1 MTFRGP
7 GTIGINDIAVG
18 VRDTYVFITA
28 HDKRRLV
35 EKVDFISH
43 PGKKVCRE
51 NEFYGGGPKWIVT
64 PKCIFDFDP
73 DTLEARL
80 AQVFPGVTVDD
91 VKANTGFEVKTA
103 KKVET
108 VPPPSKRSSKRCAT
122 WSTRPAC
129 CGTEHDPEGPIRHR
143 QGNWNRFSEGACTAT
158 TNRQDGA

>member
-1 MTFRGP
+1 MIGLGTKEKMTFRGP

-18 VRDTYVFITA
+18 VRDTYVFLTA

-51 NEFYGGGPKWIVT
+51 NEFYGDGPKWIVT

-73 DTLEARL
+73 DTLDARL
-80 AQVFPGVTVDD
+80 YRMFPGVTVDD
-91 VKANTGFEVKTA
+91 IKANTGFEVKTA

-108 VPPPSKRSSKRCAT
+108 IEPPTKAELEALRNEVDKT
-122 WSTRPAC
+122 
-129 CGTEHDPEGPIRHR
+129 GVLRH
-143 QGNWNRFSEGACTAT
+143 
-158 TNRQDGA
+158 

>member
-1 MTFRGP
+1 MIGLGTKDKMTFRGP

-18 VRDTYVFITA
+18 VRDTYVFLTA

-80 AQVFPGVTVDD
+80 YM
-91 VKANTGFEVKTA
+91 
-103 KKVET
+103 T
-108 VPPPSKRSSKRCAT
+108 VPGRDGGGHQGQHRL
-122 WSTRPAC
+122 R
-129 CGTEHDPEGPIRHR
+129 GEDRQEGRD
-143 QGNWNRFSEGACTAT
+143 GGAADAG
-158 TNRQDGA
+158 RARRASQ

>member
-1 MTFRGP
+1 MIGLGTKEKMTFRGP

-18 VRDTYVFITA
+18 VRDTYVFLTA

-73 DTLEARL
+73 DALEARL
-80 AQVFPGVTVDD
+80 FKTFPGVTVDD
-91 VKANTGFEVKTA
+91 IKANTGFEVKAA
-103 KKVET
+103 KTVGSVE
-108 VPPPSKRSSKRCAT
+108 PPTKAELEALRNEVDKT
-122 WSTRPAC
+122 
-129 CGTEHDPEGPIRHR
+129 GVLGD
-143 QGNWNRFSEGACTAT
+143 
-158 TNRQDGA
+158 

>member
-1 MTFRGP
+1 MSFRGP

-18 VRDTYVFITA
+18 VRDTYAFLTA

-35 EKVDFISH
+35 ENVDYISH

-73 DTLEARL
+73 DTLQARL
-80 AQVFPGVTVDD
+80 AKLFPGVTVDD

-103 KKVET
+103 AKLEMIEPPKKEELDVLRNEIDKT
-108 VPPPSKRSSKRCAT
+108 GVL
-122 WSTRPAC
+122 
-129 CGTEHDPEGPIRHR
+129 RH
-143 QGNWNRFSEGACTAT
+143 
-158 TNRQDGA
+158 